1 MSVTIWGCY
10 LLRRMKG
17 STCHCSPKV
26 MLLKLVQCILAT
38 NWGTLPGKS
47 HQWGINKQLTRKMT
61 QLEHTVAVGFSD
73 TLEKKNSLSILENP
87 MHFQKERA

>member
-1 MSVTIWGCY
+1 
-10 LLRRMKG
+10 
-17 STCHCSPKV
+17 

-47 HQWGINKQLTRKMT
+47 HQWGINKQLTHKMT

-73 TLEKKNSLSILENP
+73 TLEKKNSLMMNSIGVWVQTHMGLA
-87 MHFQKERA
+87 R